1 METGEERA
9 ERAERVSGS
18 GRGRRK
24 KERAEADMFVFRF
37 RVSNFLFSKYI

>member
-1 METGEERA
+1 METGE